1 MLKSYPRG
9 LIHLKIAILGHSGSG
24 KSTLAKQLAGIYKI
38 PLLFL
43 DTIQFES
50 NWKEREFDESQKLV
64 AAFMKQDSWVI
75 DGNYT
80 KFFQSERLL
89 AADQIIY
96 MDFPRRVCLYQ
107 VLKRYFK
114 FKNQTR
120 DSISNGCIEKID
132 FEFIWWILHE
142 GRTKS
147 RRSHYKQM
155 IDDYKDKIIVLKNK
169 KQVES
174 FLFNGH

>member
-1 MLKSYPRG
+1 M
-9 LIHLKIAILGHSGSG
+9 KIAILGHSGSG
-24 KSTLAKQLAGIYKI
+24 KSTLAKQLALIYKI

-50 NWKEREFDESQKLV
+50 DWKERDLEESKKLV
-64 AAFMKQDSWVI
+64 AEFMKQDSWVI

-80 KFFQSERLL
+80 KFFQTERLL
-89 AADQIIY
+89 AADKIIY

-107 VLKRYFK
+107 ALKRYFE
-114 FKNQTR
+114 FKNQSR

-147 RRSHYKQM
+147 RRDHYKQM
-155 IDDYKDKIIVLKNK
+155 ILDYKDKSIVLKNK
-169 KQVES
+169 KQVDA
-174 FLFNGH
+174 FLSELH